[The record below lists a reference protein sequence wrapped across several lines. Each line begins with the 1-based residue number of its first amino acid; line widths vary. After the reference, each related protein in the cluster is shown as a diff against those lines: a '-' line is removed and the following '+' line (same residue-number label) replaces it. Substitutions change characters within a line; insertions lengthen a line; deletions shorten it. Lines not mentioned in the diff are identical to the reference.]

1 MHKTDGQK
9 DQPPTDPSP
18 SKQGGMEEKIAKLEA
33 ATADA
38 EKEVLRTLE
47 VLSDATERVRVAKA
61 LLKQMPQ
68 EDQEKIQITDTK
80 LPELLD
86 MLATA
91 TENYET
97 SQQRYETNKRYLEI
111 LRQKTGASS
120 GSGAGD
126 SATAKSNESA
136 KPAT

>member
-1 MHKTDGQK
+1 MD
-9 DQPPTDPSP
+9 D
-18 SKQGGMEEKIAKLEA
+18 KIAKLEA
-33 ATADA
+33 ATADS
-38 EKEVLRTLE
+38 EKDVLRNLE

-68 EDQEKIQITDTK
+68 EDQEKIPITDTK

-86 MLATA
+86 MLAMA

-111 LRQKTGASS
+111 LRQKMGAGSA
-120 GSGAGD
+120 SGAGD
-126 SATAKSNESA
+126 SATTKIS
-136 KPAT
+136 PT

>member
-1 MHKTDGQK
+1 
-9 DQPPTDPSP
+9 
-18 SKQGGMEEKIAKLEA
+18 MEDKIAKLEA

-38 EKEVLRTLE
+38 EKEVLRNLE

-68 EDQEKIQITDTK
+68 EDQEKIPITDTK

-91 TENYET
+91 TEDYEAAR
-97 SQQRYETNKRYLEI
+97 QRYETNKRYLDI
-111 LRQKTGASS
+111 LRS
-120 GSGAGD
+120 D
-126 SATAKSNESA
+126 ESAT
-136 KPAT
+136 

>member
-1 MHKTDGQK
+1 
-9 DQPPTDPSP
+9 
-18 SKQGGMEEKIAKLEA
+18 MEDKIAKLEA

-38 EKEVLRTLE
+38 EKEVLRNLE

-68 EDQEKIQITDTK
+68 EDQEKIAITDTK

-86 MLATA
+86 MLALA

-97 SQQRYETNKRYLEI
+97 SQQRYETNKRYLEL
-111 LRQKTGASS
+111 LRQKMGATSS
-120 GSGAGD
+120 GSGAGS
-126 SATAKSNESA
+126 SAKTKSDTESA
-136 KPAT
+136 EPAT

>member
-1 MHKTDGQK
+1 M
-9 DQPPTDPSP
+9 PRLPSP
-18 SKQGGMEEKIAKLEA
+18 LKITQIQSMADKVMEDKIAKLEA

-38 EKEVLRTLE
+38 EKEVLRNLE

-68 EDQEKIQITDTK
+68 EDQEKIPITDTK
-80 LPELLD
+80 LPEILA

-97 SQQRYETNKRYLEI
+97 SQQRYETNKRYLDI
-111 LRQKTGASS
+111 LRQKVGASG

-126 SATAKSNESA
+126 SATTKSDESA
-136 KPAT
+136 T

>member
-1 MHKTDGQK
+1 
-9 DQPPTDPSP
+9 
-18 SKQGGMEEKIAKLEA
+18 MEDKIAKLEA

-38 EKEVLRTLE
+38 EKEFLRNLG

-68 EDQEKIQITDTK
+68 EDQEKIPITDTK